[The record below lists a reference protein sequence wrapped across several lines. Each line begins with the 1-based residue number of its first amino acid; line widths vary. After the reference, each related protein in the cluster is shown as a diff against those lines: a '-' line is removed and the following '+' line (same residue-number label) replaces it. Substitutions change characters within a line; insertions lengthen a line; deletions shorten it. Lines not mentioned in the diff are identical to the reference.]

1 MNYRRRTADGGQRTT
16 PRSSRVRC
24 HLPSAVCRPAMML
37 IVSWVAAGCG
47 PSLPNTDM
55 RAFTP
60 EFEFR
65 IASDIVPPRAL
76 EQIHY
81 TITVR
86 DIKTHE
92 PIANGQGRIFATNA
106 DAHSIYD
113 GFAYGPEVGVYHA
126 TLMFVTA
133 GDWAMNVQFRRD
145 STKALIKPDNDW
157 RQTVLVAAEPGS
169 SKP

>member
-1 MNYRRRTADGGQRTT
+1 MSGVYSLLACSKQPFAHSRKT
-16 PRSSRVRC
+16 PLLARAAACV
-24 HLPSAVCRPAMML
+24 LL
-37 IVSWVAAGCG
+37 FGTVSCG
-47 PSLPNTDM
+47 PGQGAADM
-55 RAFTP
+55 RAWTP

-65 IASDIVPPRAL
+65 IASDVVPPRAL

-86 DIKTHE
+86 DNKTHE

-106 DAHSIYD
+106 DGHSIYD

-145 STKALIKPDNDW
+145 STKALQKPDNDW
-157 RQTVLVAAEPGS
+157 RQTVNVAEEPGS
-169 SKP
+169 TKP

>member
-1 MNYRRRTADGGQRTT
+1 MKAVTSLIAVGVQPLATSSKRELLARGVMLALALLTA
-16 PRSSRVRC
+16 S
-24 HLPSAVCRPAMML
+24 
-37 IVSWVAAGCG
+37 CG
-47 PSLPNTDM
+47 PGPNAADM
-55 RAFTP
+55 RAWTP

-65 IASDIVPPRAL
+65 IASDVVPPRAL

-92 PIANGQGRIFATNA
+92 PIANGEGRIFATNA
-106 DAHSIYD
+106 DGHSIYD

-145 STKALIKPDNDW
+145 STKALQKPDNDW
-157 RQTVLVAAEPGS
+157 RQTVNVAEEPGS
-169 SKP
+169 TKP

>member
-1 MNYRRRTADGGQRTT
+1 MTS
-16 PRSSRVRC
+16 RS
-24 HLPSAVCRPAMML
+24 LPSAVCRQVASAALACAAM
-37 IVSWVAAGCG
+37 SCG

-55 RAFTP
+55 RAWTP

-65 IASDIVPPRAL
+65 ISPDIVPARAL

-81 TITVR
+81 KITVR
-86 DIKTHE
+86 DSKTHE

-106 DAHSIYD
+106 DGHSIYD
-113 GFAYGPEVGVYHA
+113 GFTYGPEVGIYHA

-145 STKALIKPDNDW
+145 STKALQKPADDW
-157 RQTVLVAAEPGS
+157 RQTVEVAAEPGS